1 MSYNVFILMQII
13 FNSRTSSHKKVRN
26 GERVKEKSAALD
38 VIRDLII
45 DSPLISKDA
54 KEERL
59 TEVRNLPVR

>member
-1 MSYNVFILMQII
+1 MQII
-13 FNSRTSSHKKVRN
+13 FNSRTSSRKKVRN
-26 GERVKEKSAALD
+26 GKRVKEKGAALD

-54 KEERL
+54 KEEHL

>member
-1 MSYNVFILMQII
+1 MFILMQII
-13 FNSRTSSHKKVRN
+13 FNSRTSSRKKVRN